1 MIRFFDLL
9 TTYAHQLRTSLSC
22 NCIFSV
28 FFNEISIQ
36 ASEREEKRKKR
47 REVWKMRLKRTK
59 RAVIGILGLT
69 LNGRSWKKMPSI
81 YFCHLAH
88 KIAGCRWLFFR
99 SVLRSGAAFTTWR
112 LAPASLLSWWRT
124 SGSKDFIQVASS
136 GNTIVVTLE
145 PFSSTRSARVNAFS
159 KFVTRVRRRES
170 SSSRALL
177 LPRAGRSFVSV
188 STCVSLIDSH

>member
-1 MIRFFDLL
+1 MIRCLL

-69 LNGRSWKKMPSI
+69 LNGRSVP
-81 YFCHLAH
+81 
-88 KIAGCRWLFFR
+88 GRRCRQ
-99 SVLRSGAAFTTWR
+99 FTFVISR
-112 LAPASLLSWWRT
+112 IKL
-124 SGSKDFIQVASS
+124 QVADDYFSVQS
-136 GNTIVVTLE
+136 YVAAPRSRRDVWRRH
-145 PFSSTRSARVNAFS
+145 PFSPGGEQAARKTLS
-159 KFVTRVRRRES
+159 KLRL
-170 SSSRALL
+170 RAI
-177 LPRAGRSFVSV
+177 R
-188 STCVSLIDSH
+188 